1 MGKKKSDLILK
12 QGGGKERGGKS
23 PLVNIVMTSA
33 MLEAVE
39 DYQWKNRIT
48 RSEAC
53 RQLIQKG
60 LKKVAFFERNPE

>member
-1 MGKKKSDLILK
+1 MKNENLILK

-23 PLVNIVMTSA
+23 PLVNIVMPPD
-33 MLEAVE
+33 LLKQVE
-39 DYQWKNRIT
+39 DYQWANRIT